1 MKRFLVFAYNQ
12 YQPSGGWHDLWGMFD
27 VIADAEIAARSAIRR
42 GAVRTFD
49 FAHIV
54 DTQTGDITEFE

>member
-1 MKRFLVFAYNQ
+1 MKRYLVFAFDRYE
-12 YQPSGGWHDLWGMFD
+12 PSGGWHDLYGTFD
-27 VIADAEIAARSAIRR
+27 VLAGARLAAL
-42 GAVRTFD
+42 GAMRTFD